1 MKIKKSISLPLLF
14 IVMASMTACEISF
27 GNSSSSSYVSDKNSA
42 FINPSSETSSYL
54 QDEDYLPISQIIS
67 GEDGYYNTEGVI
79 SHIISHENTMD
90 LYLYDPTDNATIYI
104 KNVPN
109 SFFVNPLSYL
119 SVKGYVF
126 HEKNNEIISS
136 CYMEISSLDNISLI
150 ERFFDSEYEPVSFS
164 ASSWTQSSINYVNHY
179 VELNNIQ
186 FNASF
191 EIDNDDFNSFVLDN
205 DMELKVK
212 FDVSKEQEVR
222 DLLLKA
228 YQGKK
233 SISLCGYINHAF
245 DSNHQLFS
253 YLHVVDENDCW
264 IDYQVTSSRNISLY
278 GINDFHGSVKENA
291 SNYEA
296 GIIKLGSFLKEKGA
310 CENTLLINSGDM
322 WQGSIESNY
331 NHGEL
336 LTNCMNYIGFDCFS
350 LGNHEFDWG
359 QEFILKNRFLAGD
372 DGKTINGYQ
381 TPFLSANIYRFDINT
396 KTSGEYAKI
405 AQRYTI
411 KRLENGLKVGIIG
424 TIGMSQITSINSP
437 YVDDLTFLDPIDV
450 IKELSDELRCEK
462 GVDVVIVSHHG
473 AQDELVGNGITSISN
488 VSNTR
493 YVDAVFCA
501 HTHQNECTVENQVPF
516 VQAGYNG
523 RSYGNI
529 ELTVASNGEVTSSLN
544 KVEYT
549 SSISSSYHDEKLLEI
564 VEKYGEESSLLAK
577 EEFGALDG
585 TLSASDELINLVTK
599 SMSYVAKNN
608 GYDIAYA
615 ISNKGRADLN
625 AGTLTYG
632 SVYRSLPFDNLV
644 YIIDAKG
651 KDIRKELQYSSN
663 GMYRLDKLP
672 LEDDK
677 VYRIAVLDYLAF
689 HRNVN
694 RDYNYFP
701 SLSVVGCLTKENYDI
716 YNYRD
721 ITCDYLRSLNGKIS
735 IKDYQSSLDFFNCSL
750 LDQKI

>member
-1 MKIKKSISLPLLF
+1 MKIKKSISLPLLL
-14 IVMASMTACEISF
+14 IIMSCMTACEISF
-27 GNSSSSSYVSDKNSA
+27 GNFSSSNHTSDKNSS
-42 FINPSSETSSYL
+42 FIHSSSATSSYI
-54 QDEDYLPISQIIS
+54 QDEDYLPISTIIN
-67 GEDGYYNTEGVI
+67 GDDGYYSTEGVI
-79 SHIISHENTMD
+79 SHIINREDTIE

-109 SFFVNPLSYL
+109 SFFVNSSSYI
-119 SVKGYVF
+119 SVKGHVI
-126 HEKNNEIISS
+126 HEKTNDVMKS
-136 CYMEISSLDNISLI
+136 CYMEISSLDDISLV
-150 ERFFDSEYEPVSFS
+150 ERFSDGEYEPVPL
-164 ASSWTQSSINYVNHY
+164 SSEQWAQKHLSYVNYY
-179 VELNNIQ
+179 VELNNIKYDAT
-186 FNASF
+186 FEDVDNILESF
-191 EIDNDDFNSFVLDN
+191 ILDN
-205 DMELKVK
+205 DMTLKVK
-212 FDVSKEQEVR
+212 FDFSKEQEIKK
-222 DLLLKA
+222 LLLKA
-228 YQGKK
+228 NQENKN
-233 SISLCGYINHAF
+233 ISLCGYINH
-245 DSNHQLFS
+245 DYDDNHQLYS

-264 IDYQVTSSRNISLY
+264 IDYQATSSRTLSLY
-278 GINDFHGSVKENA
+278 GINDFHGSVNENS

-296 GIIKLGSFLKEKGA
+296 GIVKLGSFLKAQREQG
-310 CENTLLINSGDM
+310 NTLLINSGDM

-381 TPFLSANIYRFDINT
+381 TPFLSANTYRFDINT
-396 KTSGEYAKI
+396 KTVGEYANI
-405 AQRYTI
+405 GQRYTI

-462 GVDVVIVSHHG
+462 GVDVVVVSHHG
-473 AQDELVGNGITSISN
+473 AQDELVGNKITSISS

-501 HTHQNECTVENQVPF
+501 HTHQNECMVENQVPF

-529 ELTVASNGEVTSSLN
+529 ELTVDINGNVTSSLN
-544 KVEYT
+544 KAEYS
-549 SSISSSYHDEKLLEI
+549 SSISSSYHDEKILEI
-564 VEKYGEESSLLAK
+564 VQKYGKESSLLAK
-577 EEFGALDG
+577 EEFGVLDA
-585 TLSASDELINLVTK
+585 TLSSSDELINLVTK
-599 SMSYVAKNN
+599 AMSYVAKNN

-615 ISNKGRADLN
+615 ISNKGRTDLS

-632 SVYRSLPFDNLV
+632 NVYRSLPFDNLV

-651 KDIRKELQYSSN
+651 KDIRRELRYSSN
-663 GMYRLDKLP
+663 GMYRLDKNP
-672 LEDDK
+672 IEDNK
-677 VYRIAVLDYLAF
+677 IYRIAVLDYLAF
-689 HRNVN
+689 HRDVN

-701 SLSVVGCLTKENYDI
+701 SLSVVGCLTKENYEI

-721 ITCDYLRSLNGKIS
+721 ITCDYLRSLNGKIT
-735 IKDYQSSLDFFNCSL
+735 INDYQSSLDVFNRSI